1 MGVIVMTD
9 VYAKIFAVRFKS
21 IRTQKGF
28 TQLEMAEFLDCSQ
41 QTINV
46 WESGQH
52 TPKIAMLVKI
62 ADSFSVSVD
71 WLLGR
76 KEPVKVITEIP
87 QDAKVIVDLYR
98 KFNND
103 GRTEAEK
110 MSYQHSKKKKNR
122 THRHECGL
130 LGRYEKST
138 TTKKGEQ

>member
-1 MGVIVMTD
+1 MWVIVMTD
-9 VYAKIFAVRFKS
+9 IYAKIFAVRFKS

-52 TPKIAMLVKI
+52 TPKITMLVKI

-110 MSYQHSKKKKNR
+110 MLNLLLLNAAYKKK
-122 THRHECGL
+122 EDVI
-130 LGRYEKST
+130 SA
-138 TTKKGEQ
+138 

>member
-9 VYAKIFAVRFKS
+9 IYAKIFAVRFKS

-110 MSYQHSKKKKNR
+110 MLNLLLLNPGYKKK
-122 THRHECGL
+122 EDVI
-130 LGRYEKST
+130 SA
-138 TTKKGEQ
+138 

>member
-1 MGVIVMTD
+1 MTD
-9 VYAKIFAVRFKS
+9 IYAKIFAVRFKS

-87 QDAKVIVDLYR
+87 QDAKIVVDLYR

-110 MSYQHSKKKKNR
+110 MLNLLLLNPGYKKKDDVI
-122 THRHECGL
+122 
-130 LGRYEKST
+130 SA
-138 TTKKGEQ
+138 

>member
-9 VYAKIFAVRFKS
+9 IYAKIFAVRFKS

-87 QDAKVIVDLYR
+87 QDAKIVVDLYR

-110 MSYQHSKKKKNR
+110 MLNLLLLNPGYKKKDDVI
-122 THRHECGL
+122 
-130 LGRYEKST
+130 SA
-138 TTKKGEQ
+138 

>member
-1 MGVIVMTD
+1 MTD
-9 VYAKIFAVRFKS
+9 IYAKIFAVRFKS

-76 KEPVKVITEIP
+76 KEPVKIITEIP

-110 MSYQHSKKKKNR
+110 MLNI
-122 THRHECGL
+122 L
-130 LGRYEKST
+130 LLNPAYREKDDVISA
-138 TTKKGEQ
+138 

>member
-1 MGVIVMTD
+1 MTD
-9 VYAKIFAVRFKS
+9 IYAKIFAVRFKS

-62 ADSFSVSVD
+62 SDSFSVSVD

-110 MSYQHSKKKKNR
+110 MLNLLLLNPGYKKKDDVI
-122 THRHECGL
+122 
-130 LGRYEKST
+130 SA
-138 TTKKGEQ
+138 

>member
-9 VYAKIFAVRFKS
+9 IYAKIFAVRFKS

-76 KEPVKVITEIP
+76 KEPVKIITEIP

-103 GRTEAEK
+103 GRTEVEK
-110 MSYQHSKKKKNR
+110 MLNLLLLNHGYKKK
-122 THRHECGL
+122 EDVI
-130 LGRYEKST
+130 SA
-138 TTKKGEQ
+138 

>member
-1 MGVIVMTD
+1 MTD
-9 VYAKIFAVRFKS
+9 IYAKIFAVRFKS

-52 TPKIAMLVKI
+52 TPKITMLVKI
-62 ADSFSVSVD
+62 ADSFGVSVD

-87 QDAKVIVDLYR
+87 QDAKIIVDLYR

-110 MSYQHSKKKKNR
+110 MLNLLLLNPGYKKKDDVI
-122 THRHECGL
+122 
-130 LGRYEKST
+130 SA
-138 TTKKGEQ
+138 

>member
-1 MGVIVMTD
+1 MTD
-9 VYAKIFAVRFKS
+9 IYAKIFAVRFKS

-76 KEPVKVITEIP
+76 KEPVKIITEIP
-87 QDAKVIVDLYR
+87 QDAKTIVDFYR

-110 MSYQHSKKKKNR
+110 
-122 THRHECGL
+122 C
-130 LGRYEKST
+130 
-138 TTKKGEQ
+138 

>member
-1 MGVIVMTD
+1 MTD
-9 VYAKIFAVRFKS
+9 IYAKIFAVRFKS

-76 KEPVKVITEIP
+76 KEPVKVIIEIP
-87 QDAKVIVDLYR
+87 QDAKTIVDLYR

-103 GRTEAEK
+103 GKTEAEK
-110 MSYQHSKKKKNR
+110 MLNLLLLNPDYKKKDDVI
-122 THRHECGL
+122 
-130 LGRYEKST
+130 SA
-138 TTKKGEQ
+138 

>member
-1 MGVIVMTD
+1 MTD
-9 VYAKIFAVRFKS
+9 IYAKIFAVRFKS
-21 IRTQKGF
+21 IRTQKCF

-110 MSYQHSKKKKNR
+110 MLNLLLLNPGYKKK
-122 THRHECGL
+122 EDVI
-130 LGRYEKST
+130 SA
-138 TTKKGEQ
+138 

>member
-9 VYAKIFAVRFKS
+9 ICAKIFAVRFKS

-110 MSYQHSKKKKNR
+110 MLNLLLLNPGYKKKDDVI
-122 THRHECGL
+122 
-130 LGRYEKST
+130 SA
-138 TTKKGEQ
+138 

>member
-1 MGVIVMTD
+1 MTD
-9 VYAKIFAVRFKS
+9 IYAKIFAVRFKS

-76 KEPVKVITEIP
+76 KGPVKIITEIP

-110 MSYQHSKKKKNR
+110 MLNLLLLNPGYKKK
-122 THRHECGL
+122 EDVI
-130 LGRYEKST
+130 SA
-138 TTKKGEQ
+138 

>member
-1 MGVIVMTD
+1 MTD
-9 VYAKIFAVRFKS
+9 IYAKIFAVRFKS

-98 KFNND
+98 NFNND

-110 MSYQHSKKKKNR
+110 MLNLLLLNPGYKKKDDVI
-122 THRHECGL
+122 
-130 LGRYEKST
+130 SA
-138 TTKKGEQ
+138 

>member
-1 MGVIVMTD
+1 MTD
-9 VYAKIFAVRFKS
+9 IYAKIFAVRFKS

-52 TPKIAMLVKI
+52 TPKITMLVKI
-62 ADSFSVSVD
+62 ADSFGVSVD

-87 QDAKVIVDLYR
+87 QDAKIIVDLYR

-110 MSYQHSKKKKNR
+110 MLNLLLLNPGYKKK
-122 THRHECGL
+122 EDVI
-130 LGRYEKST
+130 SA
-138 TTKKGEQ
+138 

>member
-1 MGVIVMTD
+1 MTD
-9 VYAKIFAVRFKS
+9 IYAKIFAVRFKS

-52 TPKIAMLVKI
+52 TPKITMLVKI
-62 ADSFSVSVD
+62 VDSFGVSVD

-87 QDAKVIVDLYR
+87 QDAKIIVDLYR

-110 MSYQHSKKKKNR
+110 MLNLLLLNPGYKKKDDVI
-122 THRHECGL
+122 
-130 LGRYEKST
+130 SA
-138 TTKKGEQ
+138 

>member
-1 MGVIVMTD
+1 MTD

-52 TPKIAMLVKI
+52 TPKITMLVKI
-62 ADSFSVSVD
+62 ADSFGVSVD

-76 KEPVKVITEIP
+76 ETPIRVISEIP
-87 QDAKVIVDLYR
+87 QEYRTIVDLYQR
-98 KFNND
+98 LND
-103 GRTEAEK
+103 DGKAEAEK
-110 MSYQHSKKKKNR
+110 MLNLLLLAYRGDKKDA
-122 THRHECGL
+122 
-130 LGRYEKST
+130 SVS
-138 TTKKGEQ
+138 

>member
-1 MGVIVMTD
+1 MTD
-9 VYAKIFAVRFKS
+9 IYAKIFAVRFKS

-76 KEPVKVITEIP
+76 KEPVKVITGIP
-87 QDAKVIVDLYR
+87 QDAKTIVDLYR
-98 KFNND
+98 KFNTD

-110 MSYQHSKKKKNR
+110 MLNLLLLNPGYKKK
-122 THRHECGL
+122 EDVI
-130 LGRYEKST
+130 SA
-138 TTKKGEQ
+138 

>member
-9 VYAKIFAVRFKS
+9 IYAKIFAVRFKS

-52 TPKIAMLVKI
+52 TPKIAMLIKI

-110 MSYQHSKKKKNR
+110 MLNLLLLNPGYKKKDDVI
-122 THRHECGL
+122 
-130 LGRYEKST
+130 SA
-138 TTKKGEQ
+138 

>member
-1 MGVIVMTD
+1 MTD
-9 VYAKIFAVRFKS
+9 IYAKIFAVRFKS

-62 ADSFSVSVD
+62 ADSFGVSVD

-103 GRTEAEK
+103 GRKEAEK
-110 MSYQHSKKKKNR
+110 MLNLLLLNPGYKKKDDVI
-122 THRHECGL
+122 
-130 LGRYEKST
+130 SA
-138 TTKKGEQ
+138 